1 MHHALRLL
9 SLLAALPSALCQLI
23 QVIKVREDDLT
34 FEPSSLTAPVGSRV
48 QFHFDHHN
56 ISIASSAF
64 DDPCRPDGR
73 VFSGYV
79 PVVGRSGV
87 EGVFTVAIDD
97 SEPLWYYG
105 KLETDAACQ
114 KGLIGVINPLTSG
127 PEELAAYARAAA
139 GVAVDGGGGGGL
151 LNVVGGTWEAV
162 SAETSSTAV
171 SGSSFGADGAMAA
184 TEAEEVSADRGLRR
198 RRMRNGRR
206 TAEPEREKLLWE
218 ASLLTE

>member
-87 EGVFTVAIDD
+87 CLCGRTVLFLRMSLD
-97 SEPLWYYG
+97 
-105 KLETDAACQ
+105 
-114 KGLIGVINPLTSG
+114 GLIGDGRCERDYVALTS
-127 PEELAAYARAAA
+127 
-139 GVAVDGGGGGGL
+139 
-151 LNVVGGTWEAV
+151 W
-162 SAETSSTAV
+162 
-171 SGSSFGADGAMAA
+171 
-184 TEAEEVSADRGLRR
+184 
-198 RRMRNGRR
+198 
-206 TAEPEREKLLWE
+206 
-218 ASLLTE
+218 

>member
-1 MHHALRLL
+1 MGNADR
-9 SLLAALPSALCQLI
+9 
-23 QVIKVREDDLT
+23 VVR
-34 FEPSSLTAPVGSRV
+34 
-48 QFHFDHHN
+48 
-56 ISIASSAF
+56 
-64 DDPCRPDGR
+64 
-73 VFSGYV
+73 
-79 PVVGRSGV
+79 
-87 EGVFTVAIDD
+87 
-97 SEPLWYYG
+97 
-105 KLETDAACQ
+105 
-114 KGLIGVINPLTSG
+114 TSG